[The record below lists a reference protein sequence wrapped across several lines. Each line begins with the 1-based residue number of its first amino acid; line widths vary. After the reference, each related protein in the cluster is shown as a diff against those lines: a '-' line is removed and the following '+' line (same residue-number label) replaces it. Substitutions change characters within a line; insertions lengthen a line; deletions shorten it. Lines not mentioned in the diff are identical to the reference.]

1 MSQIFISYA
10 REDQAKASAL
20 VRRLEQE
27 GWEIWWDQELIPG
40 EVWDDRIQK
49 AVDEAQCVIV
59 LWSKESVQSE
69 WVRAEAREARRQK
82 ILIPILLDQVK
93 LPMPFSLIQSGK
105 LVGWTGDPDDPRL
118 DPLVAA
124 VNKRLGGKPR
134 VALSPEVAAGER
146 WGQLK
151 TQTSTLVML
160 VLPAL
165 LTGLVGWG
173 GMNYKVPTKVELS
186 IRTSRVDL
194 TIRPTVPASKQL
206 RQTQHNLL
214 NPIPVDFIQLEHV
227 SAIKVV
233 AESLEEF
240 VDAQRGD
247 PVIAIDDQSWRPLE
261 ESQGPVVFQ
270 PARPGA
276 MPVIQV
282 EFFKKPGEKVS
293 QGSLEAV
300 TIEGETELALTIAR
314 DKDAGG
320 QAIDQLTIDG
330 WGNTM
335 GAQLTVPRT
344 FLLTVRNVARQPLP
358 NGEKRVMK
366 DGVYRV
372 EVQPANGRLQ
382 IEGKHEARTMQKR
395 PGEGRRLIM
404 TLSLNTETSIPM
416 FGKEVVALETI
427 RFLEGQDRLGNVQAP
442 VIFEGQIVL
451 SQHAEQ
457 RQISIRQ
464 NDILVLE
471 NLKEDFHLQSLQ
483 RDPQRGALQVKA
495 AGTVEGIRLGSAID
509 KQDLRLT
516 AFERLQGDQKLMM
529 LGGLI
534 VVVFTTTLGAWRLW
548 KELTT

>member
-1 MSQIFISYA
+1 VSQIFISYA
-10 REDQAKASAL
+10 REDQARASAL
-20 VRRLEQE
+20 VRRFEQE

-124 VNKRLGGKPR
+124 VNKRLGGKSR
-134 VALSPEVAAGER
+134 VALPPEVAAGER

-151 TQTSTLVML
+151 TKTSTLAML

-165 LTGLVGWG
+165 LTGLAWWG
-173 GMNYKVPTKVELS
+173 GMNYKVPTKIELS

-194 TIRPTVPASKQL
+194 TIRPTVPASNQP

-214 NPIPVDFIQLEHV
+214 DPIPVNFIQLEHV

-233 AESLEEF
+233 AEGLEEF

-247 PVIAIDDQSWRPLE
+247 PVIAIDEHSWRPLE
-261 ESQGPVVFQ
+261 ESHGPVSFK
-270 PARPGA
+270 PARPRA
-276 MPVIQV
+276 VPVMQV
-282 EFFKKPGEKVS
+282 EFFKRPGEKPG
-293 QGSLEAV
+293 QGSLEAF
-300 TIEGETELALTIAR
+300 TIEVGTELALTIGR
-314 DKDAGG
+314 DKDARG

-335 GAQLTVPRT
+335 GAQLTVPQE
-344 FLLTVRNVARQPLP
+344 FLLTVRNVARQLLP

-382 IEGKHEARTMQKR
+382 IEGKPEAGTIQKR
-395 PGEGRRLIM
+395 LVEGRRLIM
-404 TLSLNTETSIPM
+404 TLSLNTEMSIPM

-427 RFLEGQDRLGNVQAP
+427 RFLEGQDRLGKVQAP
-442 VIFEGQIVL
+442 DIFEGQIVL
-451 SQHAEQ
+451 PQHAEQ
-457 RQISIRQ
+457 KQIAIHQ

-483 RDPQRGALQVKA
+483 RDPQHGALQVQA

-516 AFERLQGDQKLMM
+516 AIERLQGDQKLML
-529 LGGLI
+529 LGGLM
-534 VVVFTTTLGAWRLW
+534 VVVFTTTLGGWRLW
-548 KELTT
+548 KELAT